1 MVIPYLL
8 NHHSSIQKAWITSP
22 VFACVLV
29 AVYQQRKCSTYL
41 SLVRQ
46 ISTCVL
52 FACRFGVYHLSKKGK
67 LLKMFSVLQQNLF
80 LTTMYQITELVSLNS
95 ISCHSQCCMN
105 LMIPVCQI
113 PQQASNF
120 FTITDYVSFS
130 GNNTRSGSHHK
141 LVQPMHGNNQSFK
154 TLLL

>member
-8 NHHSSIQKAWITSP
+8 NHHTKSLDYFTSL
-22 VFACVLV
+22 CM
-29 AVYQQRKCSTYL
+29 CSGGSVSTKKMLYL
-41 SLVRQ
+41 S
-46 ISTCVL
+46 ITCTTDLNLCTV
-52 FACRFGVYHLSKKGK
+52 CRFGVYHLSKKWK

>member
-29 AVYQQRKCSTYL
+29 AVYQQRKCS
-41 SLVRQ
+41 
-46 ISTCVL
+46 ITCTTDLNLCTV
-52 FACRFGVYHLSKKGK
+52 CRFGVYHLSKKWK

-80 LTTMYQITELVSLNS
+80 LTTMYQITELVSFKLHILPLSMLHELNDT
-95 ISCHSQCCMN
+95 CFFF
-105 LMIPVCQI
+105 CQI
-113 PQQASNF
+113 PQQASNS
-120 FTITDYVSFS
+120 FTITDYVSLS